1 MKQTIQTAVL
11 AGMMA
16 FGLAA
21 CNTPDTATTTDTMRG
36 SSGTG
41 STIGTGVQTPSTTG
55 GQSSWNS
62 GATGATGVNSASGTT
77 SNNEPATNSATGQ

>member
-1 MKQTIQTAVL
+1 MKRSIQSAVL

-21 CNTPDTATTTDTMRG
+21 CNTTDTTTDTMTG

-41 STIGTGVQTPSTTG
+41 STIGSGVQTPSTTG
-55 GQSSWNS
+55 GESSWNS
-62 GATGATGVNSASGTT
+62 GASGATGVNGASGTT
-77 SNNEPATNSATGQ
+77 SNNDPTSR